1 MELINHVN
9 DNGLESLK
17 HDSIKINTFKN
28 LKLLKYKYDSKL
40 NKDYL
45 KYCKGAIYN
54 ADTNKFVCI
63 PPKKTEEYNNQ
74 KLDNSF
80 IIQDLIDGTMVNI
93 YYTND
98 KWYLSTRSDIGGKN
112 KWSDKSFL
120 DMIKD
125 ICDFD
130 SITNLLNQDFSYS
143 FVLRHKSNKC
153 VSNIEFNSLV
163 LVDIFD
169 LKENMYVRDMF
180 KHFNCEN
187 IPFWIVNH
195 YTYTN
200 LDRLRNLKCNHD
212 WKGFVIKNNNIRY
225 KYINPEYK
233 KAKDITNN
241 SNNLLFTYFSCIH
254 DNTLMK
260 YLKIHPENKKK
271 FDEYKNMLD
280 IMINEL
286 YSNYC
291 NLKINKTIEFK
302 NIPFHLKPLINE
314 IHNEYIVKHKKRNV
328 KFIKNYFTKLP
339 IKRILF
345 IMNNY
350 IY

>member
-9 DNGLESLK
+9 DKGFESLYN
-17 HDSIKINTFKN
+17 DSIKINTFKN
-28 LKLLKYKYDSKL
+28 LKLLKYKYDSKI

-54 ADTNKFVCI
+54 TDTNKFVCI
-63 PPKKTEEYNNQ
+63 PPKRSDEYNNQ

-80 IIQDLIDGTMVNI
+80 IIQDLVDGTMINI
-93 YYTND
+93 FYTNE
-98 KWYLSTRSDIGGKN
+98 KWCLSTRSDIGGKN
-112 KWSDKSFL
+112 KWSDKSFFEL
-120 DMIKD
+120 IKD
-125 ICDFD
+125 ICEYE
-130 SITNLLNQDFSYS
+130 SITKLLNPDYSYS

-169 LKENMYVRDMF
+169 FNRNMYVINMF
-180 KHFNCEN
+180 NHFNNKN

-200 LDRLRNLKCNHD
+200 VDRLINLKCNHD
-212 WKGFVIKNNNIRY
+212 WKGFIIKNNNLRY

-241 SNNLLFTYFSCIH
+241 SNNLLHTYFSCIH
-254 DNTLMK
+254 DSTLMK
-260 YLKIHPENKKK
+260 YLKIHPEHKTK
-271 FDEYKNMLD
+271 FNSYKNMVD

-291 NLKINKTIEFK
+291 NLKIHKTIEYK

-314 IHNEYIVKHKKRNV
+314 IHDEYVIKHKKIN
-328 KFIKNYFTKLP
+328 KLFIKKYFTKLP

-345 IMNNY
+345 VMNNY